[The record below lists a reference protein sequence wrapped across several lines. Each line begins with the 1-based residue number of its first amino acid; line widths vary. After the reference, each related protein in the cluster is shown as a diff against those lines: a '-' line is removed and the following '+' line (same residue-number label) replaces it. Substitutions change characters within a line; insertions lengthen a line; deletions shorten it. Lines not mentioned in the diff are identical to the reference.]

1 MYLTLSFFSATLAF
15 LFLITTSILPFLQPL
30 FLISTSHS
38 NQIYNYLHQ
47 LLETYKTCSALKS
60 NTSLLPFNESLIIL
74 IIGPQFFTECRLDQ
88 RRRLILVS
96 SPNPLFVFIPLIS
109 ESPVTFEFDLCL
121 IYASNSLSLIH
132 TRTPTH
138 THTEM
143 VARQLIIK
151 PFNLVIIYKMAVLIT
166 FILHLGKVW

>member
-60 NTSLLPFNESLIIL
+60 NTRLLPFNESLIIL

-96 SPNPLFVFIPLIS
+96 SPNPLFVFIPLILKVLS
-109 ESPVTFEFDLCL
+109 HLNLTCVWSVHQTL
-121 IYASNSLSLIH
+121 SLSY
-132 TRTPTH
+132 TPAHPH
-138 THTEM
+138 THTLKWLPGNWSLSH
-143 VARQLIIK
+143 LILWLFIK
-151 PFNLVIIYKMAVLIT
+151 WLFL
-166 FILHLGKVW
+166 

>member
-1 MYLTLSFFSATLAF
+1 M
-15 LFLITTSILPFLQPL
+15 
-30 FLISTSHS
+30 
-38 NQIYNYLHQ
+38 
-47 LLETYKTCSALKS
+47 
-60 NTSLLPFNESLIIL
+60 
-74 IIGPQFFTECRLDQ
+74 
-88 RRRLILVS
+88 S

-166 FILHLGKVW
+166 SILHLGKVW